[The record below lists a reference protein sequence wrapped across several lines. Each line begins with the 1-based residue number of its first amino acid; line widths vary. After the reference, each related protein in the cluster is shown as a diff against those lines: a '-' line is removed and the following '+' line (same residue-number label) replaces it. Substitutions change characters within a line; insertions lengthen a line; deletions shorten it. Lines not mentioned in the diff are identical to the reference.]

1 MAWDGMG
8 WNWQRME
15 SVNYC
20 WTVQTVNWRVSVG
33 SGTHTQTVYAN
44 RYISNCW
51 DFIAPVTVVWGKLA
65 AIKQTVDFN
74 HDTNMHSVCF

>member
-1 MAWDGMG
+1 MGWDGVKLAKDG
-8 WNWQRME
+8 VCQLLLDSSNSKLEGVRWVR
-15 SVNYC
+15 
-20 WTVQTVNWRVSVG
+20 
-33 SGTHTQTVYAN
+33 HTQTVYAN

-51 DFIAPVTVVWGKLA
+51 DFITPVTVVWGKLA